1 MGRHIRAIRVA
12 RGNPELLPTAQHCI
26 TTGQVL
32 VQSDQQVSTHFGGTA
47 LAATRTARIRSGVL
61 PALSMGLDVY
71 SLAKDAQDLQE
82 GAKTASAE
90 NMRQKAREL
99 EKKLEKLT
107 WIYESLQ

>member
-1 MGRHIRAIRVA
+1 MA

-61 PALSMGLDVY
+61 SAISMGLDVY